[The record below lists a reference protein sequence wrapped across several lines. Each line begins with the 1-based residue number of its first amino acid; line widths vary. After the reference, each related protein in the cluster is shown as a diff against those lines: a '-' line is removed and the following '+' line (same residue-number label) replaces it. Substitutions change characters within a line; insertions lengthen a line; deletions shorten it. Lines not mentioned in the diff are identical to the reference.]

1 MTKLSLWDKKRG
13 VRALILTVL
22 LIICGQFSFF
32 AAESEELGGR
42 VLRLHILANS
52 DSPADQALKLKIRD
66 AVLSCSGELFSGC
79 DTRQKMISAAQEQLP
94 KIQQVAEQTAL
105 HNGYE
110 LPVTASVTDMFFETR
125 RYDHVILP
133 AGTYTA
139 VRIELGAAAGKNW
152 WCVLYPPLCVSAAQ
166 TGFTEEE
173 AQISDSLLQQDALP
187 HYRARLAVVEW
198 WETLCRWA
206 KEKGA
211 D

>member
-1 MTKLSLWDKKRG
+1 MRKKEWF
-13 VRALILTVL
+13 VLIACIFCIACSAL
-22 LIICGQFSFF
+22 FSFG
-32 AAESEELGGR
+32 EECSFIR
-42 VLRLHILANS
+42 ENTLRLHILANS

-110 LPVTASVTDMFFETR
+110 LPVTVSVTDMFFETR

-139 VRIELGAAAGKNW
+139 VRIELGAAAGKYW

-187 HYRARLAVVEW
+187 RYRARLAVVEW

>member
-1 MTKLSLWDKKRG
+1 MRKKEWF
-13 VRALILTVL
+13 VLIACIFCIACSAL
-22 LIICGQFSFF
+22 FSFG
-32 AAESEELGGR
+32 EECSFIR
-42 VLRLHILANS
+42 ENTLRLHILANS

-110 LPVTASVTDMFFETR
+110 LPVTVSVTDMFFETR

-139 VRIELGAAAGKNW
+139 VRIELGEAAGKNW

-187 HYRARLAVVEW
+187 RYRARLAVVEW

>member
-1 MTKLSLWDKKRG
+1 MRKKEWF
-13 VRALILTVL
+13 VLIACIFCIACSAL
-22 LIICGQFSFF
+22 FSFG
-32 AAESEELGGR
+32 EECSFIR
-42 VLRLHILANS
+42 ENTLRLHILANS

-110 LPVTASVTDMFFETR
+110 LPVTVSVTDMFFETR

-139 VRIELGAAAGKNW
+139 VRIDLGAAAGKNW

-187 HYRARLAVVEW
+187 RYRARLAVVEW

>member
-1 MTKLSLWDKKRG
+1 MRKKEWF
-13 VRALILTVL
+13 VLIACIFCIACSAL
-22 LIICGQFSFF
+22 FSFG
-32 AAESEELGGR
+32 EECSFIR
-42 VLRLHILANS
+42 ENTLRLHILANS

-94 KIQQVAEQTAL
+94 KIQQVAAQTAL
-105 HNGYE
+105 HSGYE

-133 AGTYTA
+133 AGIYTA

>member
-1 MTKLSLWDKKRG
+1 MRKKEWF
-13 VRALILTVL
+13 VLIACIFCIACSAL
-22 LIICGQFSFF
+22 FSFG
-32 AAESEELGGR
+32 EECSFIR
-42 VLRLHILANS
+42 ENTLRLHILANS

-105 HNGYE
+105 YNGYE
-110 LPVTASVTDMFFETR
+110 LPVTVSVTDMFFETR

>member
-1 MTKLSLWDKKRG
+1 MRKKEWF
-13 VRALILTVL
+13 VLIACIFCIACSAL
-22 LIICGQFSFF
+22 FSFG
-32 AAESEELGGR
+32 EECSFIR
-42 VLRLHILANS
+42 ENTLRLHILANS
-52 DSPADQALKLKIRD
+52 DSPADQALKLKIRG

-110 LPVTASVTDMFFETR
+110 LPVTVSVTDMFFETR

-187 HYRARLAVVEW
+187 RYRARLAVVEW

-206 KEKGA
+206 KEKGG

>member
-1 MTKLSLWDKKRG
+1 MRKKEWF
-13 VRALILTVL
+13 VLIACIFCLACSAL
-22 LIICGQFSFF
+22 FSFG
-32 AAESEELGGR
+32 EECSFIR
-42 VLRLHILANS
+42 ENTLRLHILANS
-52 DSPADQALKLKIRD
+52 DSPADQVLKLKIRD

-110 LPVTASVTDMFFETR
+110 LPVTVSVTDMFFETR

-187 HYRARLAVVEW
+187 RYRARLAVVEW

>member
-1 MTKLSLWDKKRG
+1 MRKKEWF
-13 VRALILTVL
+13 VLIACIFCIACSAL
-22 LIICGQFSFF
+22 FSFG
-32 AAESEELGGR
+32 EECSFIR
-42 VLRLHILANS
+42 ENTLRLHILANS

-110 LPVTASVTDMFFETR
+110 LPVTVSVTDMFFETR

-187 HYRARLAVVEW
+187 RYRARLAVVEW

-206 KEKGA
+206 KDKGA

>member
-1 MTKLSLWDKKRG
+1 MRKKEWF
-13 VRALILTVL
+13 VLIACIFCIACSAL
-22 LIICGQFSFF
+22 FSFG
-32 AAESEELGGR
+32 EECSFIR
-42 VLRLHILANS
+42 ENTLRLHILANS

-79 DTRQKMISAAQEQLP
+79 DTRQKMISAAQKQLP
-94 KIQQVAEQTAL
+94 KIRQVAEQTAL

>member
-1 MTKLSLWDKKRG
+1 MRKKEWF
-13 VRALILTVL
+13 VLIACIFCIACSAL
-22 LIICGQFSFF
+22 FSFG
-32 AAESEELGGR
+32 EECSFIR
-42 VLRLHILANS
+42 ENTLRLHILANS

-66 AVLSCSGELFSGC
+66 AVLSCSGELFSCC

-110 LPVTASVTDMFFETR
+110 LPVTVSVTDMFFETR

-187 HYRARLAVVEW
+187 RYRARLAVVEW

>member
-1 MTKLSLWDKKRG
+1 MRKKEWF
-13 VRALILTVL
+13 VLIACIFCIACSAL
-22 LIICGQFSFF
+22 FSFG
-32 AAESEELGGR
+32 EECSFIR
-42 VLRLHILANS
+42 ENTLRLHILANS

-110 LPVTASVTDMFFETR
+110 LPVTVSVTDMFFETR

-187 HYRARLAVVEW
+187 RYRARLAVVEW

>member
-1 MTKLSLWDKKRG
+1 MRKKEWF
-13 VRALILTVL
+13 VLIACIFCIACSAL
-22 LIICGQFSFF
+22 FSFG
-32 AAESEELGGR
+32 EECSFIR
-42 VLRLHILANS
+42 ENTLRLHILANS

-110 LPVTASVTDMFFETR
+110 LPVAASVTDMFFETR

>member
-1 MTKLSLWDKKRG
+1 MRKKEWF
-13 VRALILTVL
+13 VLIACIFCIACSAL
-22 LIICGQFSFF
+22 FSFG
-32 AAESEELGGR
+32 EECSFIR
-42 VLRLHILANS
+42 ENTLRLHILANF

-110 LPVTASVTDMFFETR
+110 LPVTVSVTDMFFETR

-187 HYRARLAVVEW
+187 RYRARLAVVEW

>member
-1 MTKLSLWDKKRG
+1 MRKKEWF
-13 VRALILTVL
+13 VLIACIFCIACYAL
-22 LIICGQFSFF
+22 FSFG
-32 AAESEELGGR
+32 EECSFIR
-42 VLRLHILANS
+42 ENTLRLHILANS

-110 LPVTASVTDMFFETR
+110 LPVTVSVTDMFFETR

-187 HYRARLAVVEW
+187 RYRARLAVMVGNP
-198 WETLCRWA
+198 LPL
-206 KEKGA
+206 G
-211 D
+211 